1 MHILYEQFAGAAQSL
16 GAGALLVNPWN
27 ITEVAA
33 AIGKALNM
41 SDEER
46 EKRHQLN
53 FNHVTEHTAQEWAE
67 FFVRYVNV
75 DLFSIHLCSEV
86 LGLIAFCPHGTQ
98 FHHHRLRCFN
108 TCMKHFRRVAQ

>member
-1 MHILYEQFAGAAQSL
+1 MLPAKNILRLQFIIILNVKVFITLHGHLYEQFAGAAQSL

-46 EKRHQLN
+46 EKRHKLN
-53 FNHVTEHTAQEWAE
+53 FDHVTEHTAQQWAE
-67 FFVRYVNV
+67 TFVR
-75 DLFSIHLCSEV
+75 
-86 LGLIAFCPHGTQ
+86 
-98 FHHHRLRCFN
+98 
-108 TCMKHFRRVAQ
+108 